1 MASKAGKCKRH
12 MPTSRSKAAPLRPK
26 SGPTATGRRRKRFPP
41 PRPRPSLRRLRRQ
54 GDGSWKRSINL
65 ARCDCNDPRSC
76 VIKDLRSR
84 ASISPGIN
92 NSNPILDCMECTK

>member
-54 GDGSWKRSINL
+54 DKSKKLS
-65 ARCDCNDPRSC
+65 AH
-76 VIKDLRSR
+76 
-84 ASISPGIN
+84 
-92 NSNPILDCMECTK
+92 